1 VAGFQPRQTQAFL
14 ANTRTWIDTHTDQV
28 IVIVSAVLG
37 LAGSRHH
44 RQVAGD
50 EDVRACARSS
60 SSSFEMELA

>member
-44 RQVAGD
+44 QGAGD
-50 EDVRACARSS
+50 EDVRTCARSS